1 MKLTMNL
8 GKRSYDIILKRGALQ
23 NLYQFAN
30 LGRKVAVVTAVSYT
44 HLTLPP
50 ILLV

>member
-1 MKLTMNL
+1 MSITARTRVLTL
-8 GKRSYDIILKRGALQ
+8 FGDPVEHSASPEIQ
-23 NLYQFAN
+23 NAAFLEA
-30 LGRKVAVVTAVSYT
+30 GAVSYT